1 MASSNIYERVLSLQK
16 VPNGGFAYINK
27 NEGITLSSGQQFYI
41 DTVYTGFFPPVG
53 PLSTDKDKYRKQKWL
68 SIGLEG
74 NSFRRYI
81 NENTGAQGIPDG
93 LQPGNFVYYTIEPK
107 SSLLESG
114 AGNINSKYIS
124 SLRAKPYMVMEN
136 DAKRDNS
143 YDKTPSN
150 LFTGVSGNNNFVV
163 FNSKSK
169 YSGLALQSIR
179 FHPVIG
185 NGYASYDLLSG
196 KLINI
201 QPKNHHLETFIEIN
215 LKSGNKINYGNKD
228 RQSYFLTYPT
238 IASGRAF
245 NVAGAPNPEAN
256 GIYVGNNSNLEPSY
270 YINENNYRLY
280 NSGNTQLYVIAQ
292 PNNSNI
298 SYTIAPDLINF
309 TNIYRSS
316 GNANYPYNY
325 SKFGSNNPVYL
336 GQNNIYTSGWRN
348 VGNSLSVPLIVSNMV
363 TFQLGATPS
372 LYILGSGRRFGSFV
386 SANVDPTGAYLLP
399 KYSTFDLPLVK
410 IGKYMRFTTDVRG
423 VAYNSA
429 STLNTFLRY
438 FNPNF
443 IFENEGILYFPNTT
457 SSSLQNEIL
466 KKERINFRR
475 PLSPNLHQAKKVN
488 LKILFER
495 DDKAIQNQL
504 VIKNTYPVIERIYT
518 GYNRLV
524 EFYDEKDNNTYANTP
539 FYIISGKDY
548 EFDQKELFIYR
559 SRPDFNDPNKQS
571 VIKW

>member
-1 MASSNIYERVLSLQK
+1 MASNNIYERVLSLQK
-16 VPNGGFAYINK
+16 VPNGGFTYINK

-41 DTVYTGFFPPVG
+41 DSVYTGFFPPVSS
-53 PLSTDKDKYRKQKWL
+53 LSTDKDKYRKQKWL

-81 NENTGAQGIPDG
+81 NENTGLQGIPDG

-114 AGNINSKYIS
+114 VGNINSKYIS
-124 SLRAKPYMVMEN
+124 SLRAKPYMVIEN

-185 NGYASYDLLSG
+185 NGYTSYDLISG
-196 KLINI
+196 KIINI

-270 YINENNYRLY
+270 YINQNNYRLY

-348 VGNSLSVPLIVSNMV
+348 IGNSLSVPLIVSNMV

-372 LYILGSGRRFGSFV
+372 LYILGSGRRFGSFA

-443 IFENEGILYFPNTT
+443 IFENEGIFYFPNTT
-457 SSSLQNEIL
+457 LSSLQNEIL
-466 KKERINFRR
+466 KKERVNFRR

-518 GYNRLV
+518 DYNRLI
-524 EFYDEKDNNTYANTP
+524 EFYDEKDNNTYADTP

>member
-1 MASSNIYERVLSLQK
+1 MAANNIYERVLSLQK
-16 VPNGGFAYINK
+16 VPNGGFTYINK

-41 DTVYTGFFPPVG
+41 DSVYTGFFPPVS

-81 NENTGAQGIPDG
+81 NENTGLQGIPDG

-124 SLRAKPYMVMEN
+124 SLRAKPYMVIEN

-196 KLINI
+196 KIINI

-256 GIYVGNNSNLEPSY
+256 GIYVGNNSNLQPSY

-325 SKFGSNNPVYL
+325 SKFGSNNSVYL

-348 VGNSLSVPLIVSNMV
+348 IGNSLSVPLIVSNMV

-372 LYILGSGRRFGSFV
+372 LYILGSGRRFGSFA

-443 IFENEGILYFPNTT
+443 IFENEGIFYFPNTT
-457 SSSLQNEIL
+457 LSSLQNEIL
-466 KKERINFRR
+466 KKERVNFKR

-518 GYNRLV
+518 DYNRLI
-524 EFYDEKDNNTYANTP
+524 EFYDEKDNNTYADTP

-548 EFDQKELFIYR
+548 EFDQKELFVYR

>member
-1 MASSNIYERVLSLQK
+1 MASNNIYERVLSLQK
-16 VPNGGFAYINK
+16 VPNGGFTYINK

-41 DTVYTGFFPPVG
+41 DSVYTGFFPPVSS
-53 PLSTDKDKYRKQKWL
+53 LSIDKDKYRKQKWL

-81 NENTGAQGIPDG
+81 NENTGLQGIPDG

-124 SLRAKPYMVMEN
+124 SLRAKPYMVIEN

-185 NGYASYDLLSG
+185 NGYTSYDLISG
-196 KLINI
+196 KIINI

-348 VGNSLSVPLIVSNMV
+348 IGNSLSVPLIVSNMV

-372 LYILGSGRRFGSFV
+372 LYILGSGRRFGSFA

-443 IFENEGILYFPNTT
+443 IFENEGIFYFPNTT
-457 SSSLQNEIL
+457 LSSLQNEIL
-466 KKERINFRR
+466 KKERVNFRR
-475 PLSPNLHQAKKVN
+475 PLSSNLHQAKKVN

-518 GYNRLV
+518 DYNRLI
-524 EFYDEKDNNTYANTP
+524 EFYDEKDNNTYADTP

-548 EFDQKELFIYR
+548 EFDQKELFVYR